1 MRRYRELARMLAR
14 VFERARRGN
23 SAGKGYRSRA
33 WAFFAAVSLVVML
46 TGGLLTACGGQS
58 PTLAESSPYGQ
69 AASPSHPGSPPASSP
84 DSGIARAAS
93 AETSSPS
100 ASEASS
106 SPDRSNIELP
116 PAGEGADS
124 SADTSRIG
132 GSPPDEP
139 SHAPSVPPAPPG
151 AEPAASPV
159 HTGRGDQP
167 EAAAVTVSIAGNAE
181 WGEVLKAEEA
191 ELKSGDTVGDVLIR
205 VLKSHKLAYET
216 RGAGA
221 LFYVVGIDGL
231 FEFDDG
237 PTSGW
242 KYKVN
247 GTEEDIGAGARKPKP
262 GDRIEW
268 YFVTEDEQAAGGTA
282 S

>member
-1 MRRYRELARMLAR
+1 MRRI
-14 VFERARRGN
+14 RA
-23 SAGKGYRSRA
+23 RA
-33 WAFFAAVSLVVML
+33 WAFVAAAGIVMIL
-46 TGGLLTACGGQS
+46 ASGLLTACGGQS
-58 PTLAESSPYGQ
+58 PPPLAESSPYGQ
-69 AASPSHPGSPPASSP
+69 AAASSAASAQP
-84 DSGIARAAS
+84 PESDIARASS

-106 SPDRSNIELP
+106 SPDRSAIELP
-116 PAGEGADS
+116 SADEDAGS
-124 SADTSRIG
+124 STDTSRID

-139 SHAPSVPPAPPG
+139 SHAPSVPPAPSS
-151 AEPAASPV
+151 AEPAASPA
-159 HTGRGDQP
+159 HTGRDDQP
-167 EAAAVTVSIAGNAE
+167 EAAVVSVSIAGNAE

-216 RGAGA
+216 RGTGA

-247 GTEEDIGAGARKPKP
+247 GTLADIGAGVRKPQP

-268 YFVTEDEQAAGGTA
+268 YFVTEDELAAGVTA
-282 S
+282 P